1 MKAAYDNAGVY
12 QKEDGDGTQIV
23 TAMLQALGKTTDDV
37 EVLETIPYYEL
48 ANAYNQVAEQVKS
61 QGYYT
66 GLAPMQNDWFAG
78 NPLKTGFIRTAESI
92 PVLAGTVIGEFD
104 FGAVVNRKHELTK
117 QEALAFLQEKIR
129 RTHRKSSG
137 IIPEGISGEVRS
149 GSVVCGY
156 RVPYTDDCVASGKSK
171 AFRTGVFV
179 STDL

>member
-1 MKAAYDNAGVY
+1 MLFRSDPDNVTIFGQSGGGMKVVTLMNTPAAAGLFHKGIIESGVYNAGVY

-78 NPLKTGFIRTAESI
+78 NPLKT
-92 PVLAGTVIGEFD
+92 
-104 FGAVVNRKHELTK
+104 
-117 QEALAFLQEKIR
+117 
-129 RTHRKSSG
+129 
-137 IIPEGISGEVRS
+137 
-149 GSVVCGY
+149 
-156 RVPYTDDCVASGKSK
+156 
-171 AFRTGVFV
+171 
-179 STDL
+179 